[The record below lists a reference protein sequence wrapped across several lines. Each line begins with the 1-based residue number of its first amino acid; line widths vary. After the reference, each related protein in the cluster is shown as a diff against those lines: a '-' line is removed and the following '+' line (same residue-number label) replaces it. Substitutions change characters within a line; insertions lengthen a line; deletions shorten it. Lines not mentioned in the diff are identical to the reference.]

1 MAGAAAGPAELRPN
15 ALAQCPPVAGTPPDR
30 AAIENPEGKPYSGLM
45 NDNALVVPLDY
56 PALRGVETLAVGS
69 AKVPRLPCLRELVEA
84 PDVETVA
91 AVLATNSGTLDDYA
105 AALAADGL
113 GDMAATLRRVLE
125 RAARLTRMNADL
137 AAVLTWLLNAQ
148 HKTAGRATMTFAP
161 WAAARGVHGPACVDA
176 GDAGVPRVALSEP
189 AAAAT
194 AVANAWV
201 YERLVGRLNASA
213 CRSSSGAVADI
224 AARMRN
230 ESVLRPRFAY
240 PHEVKSLLKIDYKL
254 DRQGDLVIVD
264 VNAGLVGAWFD
275 DLLLDRSPELA
286 AVPERITPR
295 LVAAVLARYRLQ
307 HGSLP
312 RRVALCVLDEEMFR
326 QWETADIAGLTAEF
340 RRQLEEAGA
349 PVADIAVIDAPG
361 LATIAHRQGAPV
373 LFAGA
378 WEGTPDL
385 IVFYSCRIAP
395 EADPDVLAALDEAGV
410 TLVDSAVHGIAASK
424 ELATPE
430 ALGSGLPKGV
440 RLPET
445 LILGAADD
453 GAGAVAAVERAW
465 AAADSRGWALLA
477 VKIDKQRREGATG
490 DFPTAFLYPA
500 TPLGR
505 ELAQRQIERAF
516 DGVTAASGRPARL
529 VVTHVDHLG
538 GCDGPLGRRDIE
550 IRTYAFPV
558 LPT

>member
-1 MAGAAAGPAELRPN
+1 MDEIPL
-15 ALAQCPPVAGTPPDR
+15 L
-30 AAIENPEGKPYSGLM
+30 
-45 NDNALVVPLDY
+45 VPLDY

-84 PDVETVA
+84 PDVESVA
-91 AVLATNSGTLDDYA
+91 AVLAANGATLDGYA

-113 GDMAATLRRVLE
+113 GDMAATLRRVVE
-125 RAARLTRMNADL
+125 RAARLKRMNADL

-161 WAAARGVHGPACVDA
+161 WAATRDVQGPACVDT
-176 GDAGVPRVALSEP
+176 GDPGSPRVVLSEP
-189 AAAAT
+189 AAAAA

-201 YERLVGRLNASA
+201 YERLIGRLNASA
-213 CRSSSGAVADI
+213 CGRPGGAVADV
-224 AARMRN
+224 AARMGS
-230 ESVLRPRFAY
+230 EGALQPRFAR

-254 DRQGDLVIVD
+254 DRRGDLVIVD

-275 DLLLDRSPELA
+275 DLLLDRSPEFA
-286 AVPERITPR
+286 ATQERITPR
-295 LVAAVLARYRLQ
+295 LVAAVLGRYHIQR
-307 HGSLP
+307 GRLP

-326 QWETADIAGLTAEF
+326 QWETADIAGLTAEL
-340 RRQLEEAGA
+340 RRQLGDACA
-349 PVADIAVIDAPG
+349 PVADIAVIDAAG
-361 LATIAHRQGAPV
+361 LVTIARRQGAPA

-385 IVFYSCRIAP
+385 VVFYSCRIAP
-395 EADPDVLAALDEAGV
+395 EADPAVLAALDEAGV
-410 TLVDSAVHGIAASK
+410 TLVDSAVHGVAASK
-424 ELATPE
+424 ELTTPD
-430 ALGSGLPKGV
+430 ALGSGLPRGV

-445 LILGAADD
+445 FILGAAED
-453 GAGAVAAVERAW
+453 GTGAVAAVEQAW
-465 AAADSRGWALLA
+465 AAAGRRGWGLLA

-490 DFPTAFLYPA
+490 DFPTAFLYPV

-505 ELAQRQIERAF
+505 ELAQRQIERTF
-516 DGVTAASGRPARL
+516 DGVTATSGRPVRL

>member
-1 MAGAAAGPAELRPN
+1 LSMACGPRRHLVHLAVEN
-15 ALAQCPPVAGTPPDR
+15 AR
-30 AAIENPEGKPYSGLM
+30 RKPYSTLM
-45 NDNALVVPLDY
+45 DDSALVIPLEY
-56 PALRGVETLAVGS
+56 PALRGVETLSVGS

-91 AVLATNSGTLDDYA
+91 AVLAAHSGMLDGYA

-161 WAAARGVHGPACVDA
+161 WAAAAGVRAPACVDTEDSGA
-176 GDAGVPRVALSEP
+176 TRVALSQP
-189 AAAAT
+189 AVAAT

-201 YERLVGRLNASA
+201 YERLIGRLNASA
-213 CRSSSGAVADI
+213 CGRPGGAVADI
-224 AARMRN
+224 PARIW
-230 ESVLRPRFAY
+230 SGSALRPRFAY

-254 DRQGDLVIVD
+254 DREGDLVIVD

-275 DLLLDRSPELA
+275 DLLLDRSPESA

-295 LVAAVLARYRLQ
+295 LVEAVLGRYRLQ
-307 HGSLP
+307 RGSLP

-326 QWETADIAGLTAEF
+326 QWETADIAGLTAEL
-340 RRQLEEAGA
+340 RRQIEEAGA
-349 PVADIAVIDAPG
+349 PAADIAVIDAAG
-361 LATIAHRQGAPV
+361 LVTIARRQGAPA

-378 WEGTPDL
+378 WEGTPEL

-395 EADPDVLAALDEAGV
+395 DADPAVLAALDEAGV
-410 TLVDSAVHGIAASK
+410 TLVDSAVHGVAASK
-424 ELATPE
+424 ELTTPD

-445 LILGAADD
+445 FILGAADD
-453 GAGAVAAVERAW
+453 GAGAVAAVEQAW
-465 AAADSRGWALLA
+465 AAAAGRGWGLLA
-477 VKIDKQRREGATG
+477 VKIDKQRREGAAG
-490 DFPTAFLYPA
+490 DFPTAFLYPVTA
-500 TPLGR
+500 LGR
-505 ELAQRQIERAF
+505 ELAERQIERTF
-516 DGVTAASGRPARL
+516 DGVTAASGQGSRL

-558 LPT
+558 LPL